1 VRHLGFAAGFRWLP
15 AFWRLA
21 VFLGLWL
28 ILIGG
33 PDPANRPAGIVA
45 IFAATWASLRLL
57 PPGGARVAPAAL
69 ARLALR
75 FLRQSIVA
83 GWDVAW
89 RALDP
94 RLPLRPGFVVYPARL
109 PRGPALNTFCTLTS
123 LAPGTLPAGPDENG
137 AILVHSSM
145 SASRW
150 QRIWPARKGSCPA
163 RGTFPQVCPSAAMRE
178 GSRNHERYR
187 TSTRGRRSQPPRQ

>member
-1 VRHLGFAAGFRWLP
+1 LPTLCARVRHSAHYKPQSGTDERTRPVRHLGFAAGFPWLP
-15 AFWRLA
+15 ALRRLA
-21 VFLGLWL
+21 AFLGLWL

-45 IFAATWASLRLL
+45 ILAATWASLRLL

-109 PRGPALNTFCTLTS
+109 PPGPALNAFCTLTS

-137 AILVHSSM
+137 AIVVHCLDIG
-145 SASRW
+145 
-150 QRIWPARKGSCPA
+150 QP
-163 RGTFPQVCPSAAMRE
+163 VAA
-178 GSRNHERYR
+178 HLATDERLFAQALGA
-187 TSTRGRRSQPPRQ
+187 GRDG